1 MHTRIKFVRSESGLT
16 QDQFAAKIG
25 ISKSG
30 LQKLES
36 GENAPREQ
44 TIRAICSEFG
54 INRLWLETGEG
65 APKLPE
71 DEDDLL
77 INSILK
83 NVEEYIKSMIRDISK
98 RPGGWEKMR
107 DTFTAIQAEL
117 DAQKDNLRAKE
128 KEAE

>member
-117 DAQKDNLRAKE
+117 DVQKDNLRAKE